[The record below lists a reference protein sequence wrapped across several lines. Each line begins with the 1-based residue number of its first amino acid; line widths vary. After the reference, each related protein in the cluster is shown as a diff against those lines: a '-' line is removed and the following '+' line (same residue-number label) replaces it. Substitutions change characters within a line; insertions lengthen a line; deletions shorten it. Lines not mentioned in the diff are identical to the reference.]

1 MKKLVIFLV
10 IIGAIAL
17 GLMATTPD
25 RQQHVDAIQSVM
37 KGAVSAELRDNNID
51 GALGSIASVA
61 ATTAVNQ
68 FLNTS
73 FMVRDH
79 RFYSLGFVD
88 YNGEFIMVSVGVFN
102 HVYTLDEDQARQ
114 FIKKKLEE
122 INPLDFLKKD

>member
-68 FLNTS
+68 FLNTG

>member
-73 FMVRDH
+73 FLVRDH